1 MKYKKMNKKGI
12 VGITI
17 ALLIA
22 GAISLLGLVGGV
34 VAIVKIKNII
44 NSIPIWGWVGLILL
58 LVIMIMPRKK

>member
-17 ALLIA
+17 ELLIA